1 MGCIECTR
9 KEPNIVIQINTTG
22 LNGKSIKSSN
32 SNNTLKINGTLFV
45 SEQHTDF
52 FKKYEIISKL
62 GEGSFGKVHK
72 IKQLSTG
79 NIRALKII
87 DKKHISLK
95 KEEEKKLLNEIEIL
109 TLLDHPNI
117 IKVYEYFNTED
128 TLFIVLEYCSGGE
141 LYDKITKYK
150 KFSEKESAYIIKQLL
165 SAICFCHSRNIIH
178 RDIKPENILI
188 KGKNDEI
195 DLSEKKGRRK
205 SAFKNFNEKDD
216 GIEDKDV
223 KSSSKEVSEVNI
235 KKENMQASK
244 DKESSKNLKLNQKY
258 NKLKKENSNNLFD
271 VKIIDFGT
279 SLIKNTDFLKE
290 KTGTAYYIA
299 PEVIKN
305 KYDEKCDIWSLGV
318 IMYILLSGEPPFS
331 DENDDVIFKKILL
344 GKYNIKDGIWKNISN
359 SAKNLIK
366 KLLTYDSNKRPS
378 ARDLLENDD
387 WILEHSKDSAG
398 TELDEN
404 TLKSSI
410 MKLSTLKNG
419 MKLQQTCIGFIIH
432 NLENNDEINKLLKIF
447 KMIDSNG
454 DGQITKEELKD
465 GLEKELDKEIDEREI
480 SRIMAIL
487 DNDGSGYIEFQEFL
501 RACINKKK
509 LLDDKNLKYAFELFD
524 ISKKGK
530 FDYKDLKRVL
540 NKNDNNLS
548 DEELKEIIFQ
558 VNKSEQTDF
567 ISFDQF
573 KKMMLD

>member
-32 SNNTLKINGTLFV
+32 STNTLKINGTLFV

-87 DKKHISLK
+87 DKKHILLK

-141 LYDKITKYK
+141 LYDKITEYK
-150 KFSEKESAYIIKQLL
+150 KFSEKETAYIIKQLL

-195 DLSEKKGRRK
+195 DFSEKKGRRK

-244 DKESSKNLKLNQKY
+244 DKESSKNLKLNHKS

-387 WILEHSKDSAG
+387 WILEYSKDNAG

-567 ISFDQF
+567 ITFDQF